1 MILVLHNVTSTQRL
15 VDTARLAFQNDV
27 MFVVT
32 KAGGTAAQAGVP
44 EASKLAYKLG
54 KPFLVLPDLKDAV
67 DLLSPDK
74 VFLVTNSSQKKL
86 LEEDLKGKAMVVV
99 SGAENGFSKFDLSL
113 GESVRLSD
121 VDVDQNPVVQAS
133 LLFYCL
139 RKT

>member
-15 VDTARLAFQNDV
+15 VDTARLAFQNGV

-32 KAGGTAAQAGVP
+32 KVGGTAAQAGIP
-44 EASKLAYKLG
+44 EASKLAYRLG

-67 DLLSPDK
+67 ELLSPSK
-74 VFLVTNSSQKKL
+74 VFLVTNNSQKRL
-86 LEEDLKGKAMVVV
+86 TSEDLTDKVMVVIP
-99 SGAENGFSKFDLSL
+99 GTENGFSKFDLGL
-113 GESVRLSD
+113 GDQVRIAD
-121 VDVDQNPVVQAS
+121 VEVDQNPVVQAS